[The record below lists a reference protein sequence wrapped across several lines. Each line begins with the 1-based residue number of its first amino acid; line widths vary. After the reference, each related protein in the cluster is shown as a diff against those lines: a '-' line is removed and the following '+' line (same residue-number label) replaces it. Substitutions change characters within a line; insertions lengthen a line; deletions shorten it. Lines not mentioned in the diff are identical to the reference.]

1 MNLSSTEEVVVEFP
15 QLTKKSLKS
24 TSVDWFFGDCG
35 QGDETSA
42 DETYQISSCQLFQ
55 GKLGRIELT
64 ALCLLGPSGQD
75 LSATLNDNLQSPSN
89 TALTDIQQKY
99 LIYLIDNNSLDLD
112 LIFTFK
118 PNMNHLRNSLLT
130 NNCKCFETMSRTRN
144 R

>member
-1 MNLSSTEEVVVEFP
+1 MYDPTRL
-15 QLTKKSLKS
+15 
-24 TSVDWFFGDCG
+24 
-35 QGDETSA
+35 
-42 DETYQISSCQLFQ
+42 CQLFQ
-55 GKLGRIELT
+55 GKLGRVELT

-118 PNMNHLRNSLLT
+118 PNM
-130 NNCKCFETMSRTRN
+130 F
-144 R
+144 